1 MAALSDKPYIA
12 LYERDADSGTWTVA
26 VKGLTGCQTYGRSLR
41 QAQRRIRE
49 ALALWLD
56 VEPDTLQLRDQLPRD
71 LTSVA
76 EGVARARRHL
86 DLAGAKAQQETADA
100 VRRLTE
106 LGLSRRDAAELLGLS
121 HQRVQQVLEAS

>member
-1 MAALSDKPYIA
+1 MSEKSYVAV
-12 LYERDADSGTWTVA
+12 YERDEDAGAWLVA

-41 QAQRRIRE
+41 QAQTRIRE

-56 VEPDTLQLRDQLPRD
+56 VEPDSLQVRDEFPSA

-76 EGVARARRHL
+76 NGVARARNAVEV
-86 DLAGAKAQQETADA
+86 AGAKAQQQTAEA
-100 VRRLTE
+100 VRRLTD

-121 HQRVQQVLEAS
+121 HQRVQQLLEAS